1 MINNNILYTVLFSV
15 LLIPFILRKEHIKQ
29 NKFSGYAYYIVKP
42 ISDQSSDKT
51 SNLLRDLEPFG
62 DKISESFVF
71 LLEFEK
77 SNSQFTLIDTK
88 ELQKFS
94 ERSVSL
100 AAIRYGY
107 SDTIWQKDKIAYS
120 KTYKDFEHK
129 NPVLLKSYLD
139 DPKWKITSEKK
150 NIDKF
155 VCYKATKT
163 LIYKRGKKT
172 FSIPMIAWFCP
183 DIPVS
188 IGPAEFGGL
197 PGIILEVQTNK
208 YLYGLKSIHFKS
220 DVKLIPMPSLSSY
233 TEEELINQLSK
244 FN

>member
-51 SNLLRDLEPFG
+51 SNLVRNLEPFG

-100 AAIRYGY
+100 AAIQYGY
-107 SDTIWQKDKIAYS
+107 SD
-120 KTYKDFEHK
+120 
-129 NPVLLKSYLD
+129 YL
-139 DPKWKITSEKK
+139 
-150 NIDKF
+150 
-155 VCYKATKT
+155 
-163 LIYKRGKKT
+163 
-172 FSIPMIAWFCP
+172 
-183 DIPVS
+183 
-188 IGPAEFGGL
+188 AER
-197 PGIILEVQTNK
+197 
-208 YLYGLKSIHFKS
+208 
-220 DVKLIPMPSLSSY
+220 
-233 TEEELINQLSK
+233 
-244 FN
+244 